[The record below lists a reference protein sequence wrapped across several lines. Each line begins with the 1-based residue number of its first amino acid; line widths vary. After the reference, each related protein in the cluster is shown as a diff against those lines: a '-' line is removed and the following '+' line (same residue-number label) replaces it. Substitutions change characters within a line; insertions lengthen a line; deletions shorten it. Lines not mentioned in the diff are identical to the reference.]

1 MTKFLCHALAECN
14 AVPNVPLDIE
24 GLILVLIERSH
35 IGRRQLLHSAHING
49 SRVEHNGNELSGV
62 TVKGRCSRLLA
73 AGLCHIEHL
82 LDIVGNAGR
91 AVILGVFNRFKNG
104 QALSTLVDLHAVLLP
119 ITKILEL
126 SRLRLL
132 LVNEQSVGGRVAIH
146 SCLRI
151 EICPELVGVAD
162 NLSSGIVDH
171 LIDSIL
177 LRLFLGGVFLR
188 RKSRRSC
195 AAALLT
201 LKIVGHTFLPLF

>member
-1 MTKFLCHALAECN
+1 MTKFLCHALAERN
-14 AVPNVPLDIE
+14 AVPNVPLDIK
-24 GLILVLIERSH
+24 GLILVLIERPH

-73 AGLCHIEHL
+73 AGLRHIEYL

-162 NLSSGIVDH
+162 DLSSGIVDH
-171 LIDSIL
+171 LIHGIL

-188 RKSRRSC
+188 GELRTSRSPG
-195 AAALLT
+195 LLGSE
-201 LKIVGHTFLPLF
+201 IVSHS

>member
-14 AVPNVPLDIE
+14 AVPNVPLDIKR
-24 GLILVLIERSH
+24 LILVLIERPH

-62 TVKGRCSRLLA
+62 TVKSGCGRFLA
-73 AGLCHIEHL
+73 AGLRHLEYL

-126 SRLRLL
+126 RRLRLL
-132 LVNEQSVGGRVAIH
+132 LINEQSVGGRVAIH

-162 NLSSGIVDH
+162 DLSSGIVDH
-171 LIDSIL
+171 LIHGIL

-188 RKSRRSC
+188 GELRTSRSPG
-195 AAALLT
+195 LLGSE
-201 LKIVGHTFLPLF
+201 IVRHS

>member
-1 MTKFLCHALAECN
+1 MTQLLCHALAERN
-14 AVPNVPLDIE
+14 AVPNVPLDIK
-24 GLILVLIERSH
+24 GLILVLIERPH
-35 IGRRQLLHSAHING
+35 IGRRQLLHSAYING

-73 AGLCHIEHL
+73 AGLRHIEYF

-126 SRLRLL
+126 RRLRLL
-132 LVNEQSVGGRVAIH
+132 LINEQSVGGRVAIH

-162 NLSSGIVDH
+162 DLSSGIVDH
-171 LIDSIL
+171 LIHGIL

-188 RKSRRSC
+188 GELRTSRSPGLLRSE
-195 AAALLT
+195 
-201 LKIVGHTFLPLF
+201 IVSHS

>member
-1 MTKFLCHALAECN
+1 MTQLLCHALAEGN

-35 IGRRQLLHSAHING
+35 IGRRQLLQSAHING

-73 AGLCHIEHL
+73 AGLRHIEYL

-91 AVILGVFNRFKNG
+91 AIVLGVLYGFEDG

-151 EICPELVGVAD
+151 EICPELVGVTD
-162 NLSSGIVDH
+162 DLSSGIVDH
-171 LIDSIL
+171 LIHGIL

-188 RKSRRSC
+188 GELRTSRSPG
-195 AAALLT
+195 LLGSE
-201 LKIVGHTFLPLF
+201 IVSHS

>member
-1 MTKFLCHALAECN
+1 MTQLLCHALAERN
-14 AVPNVPLDIE
+14 AVPNVPLDIK
-24 GLILVLIERSH
+24 GLILVLIERPH

-73 AGLCHIEHL
+73 AGLRHIEYL

-126 SRLRLL
+126 RRLRLL
-132 LVNEQSVGGRVAIH
+132 LINEQSVGGRVAIH

-151 EICPELVGVAD
+151 EIGSELVGVTD
-162 NLSSGIVDH
+162 DFGCGVVDH
-171 LIDSIL
+171 LIHGIL

-188 RKSRRSC
+188 GELRTSRSPG
-195 AAALLT
+195 LLGGE
-201 LKIVGHTFLPLF
+201 IVSHS

>member
-1 MTKFLCHALAECN
+1 MTKLLCHALAESN
-14 AVPNVPLDIE
+14 AVPDVPLDIKR
-24 GLILVLIERSH
+24 LILVLIERPH
-35 IGRRQLLHSAHING
+35 IRRRQLLHSAHING

-73 AGLCHIEHL
+73 AGLRHIEYL

-91 AVILGVFNRFKNG
+91 AVILGIFNRFKNG

-126 SRLRLL
+126 SCLRLL
-132 LVNEQSVGGRVAIH
+132 LINEQSVGGRVAIH

-162 NLSSGIVDH
+162 DLSSGIVDH
-171 LIDSIL
+171 LIHGIL
-177 LRLFLGGVFLR
+177 LRLFLGGVFLWGELR
-188 RKSRRSC
+188 TSRGPG
-195 AAALLT
+195 LLGGE
-201 LKIVGHTFLPLF
+201 IVSHS

>member
-1 MTKFLCHALAECN
+1 MTQLLCHALAERN
-14 AVPNVPLDIE
+14 AVPNVPLDIK
-24 GLILVLIERSH
+24 GLILVLIERPH

-49 SRVEHNGNELSGV
+49 SRVKHNGNQLSGV
-62 TVKGRCSRLLA
+62 TVKGGCSRLLA
-73 AGLCHIEHL
+73 AGLRHIEYL

-126 SRLRLL
+126 RRLRLL
-132 LVNEQSVGGRVAIH
+132 LINEQSVGGRVAIH
-146 SCLRI
+146 SCLRV

-171 LIDSIL
+171 LIHGIL

-188 RKSRRSC
+188 GELRTSRSPG
-195 AAALLT
+195 LLGSE
-201 LKIVGHTFLPLF
+201 IVSHS

>member
-1 MTKFLCHALAECN
+1 MTQLLCHALAEGN

-49 SRVEHNGNELSGV
+49 SRVEHNSNELSGI

-73 AGLCHIEHL
+73 AGLRHIEYL

-151 EICPELVGVAD
+151 EICPELVGVTD
-162 NLSSGIVDH
+162 DLSSGIVDH
-171 LIDSIL
+171 LIHSIL
-177 LRLFLGGVFLR
+177 LRLFLGSVFLR
-188 RKSRRSC
+188 GE
-195 AAALLT
+195 LLT
-201 LKIVGHTFLPLF
+201 SRSPGFLGGEIVSHS